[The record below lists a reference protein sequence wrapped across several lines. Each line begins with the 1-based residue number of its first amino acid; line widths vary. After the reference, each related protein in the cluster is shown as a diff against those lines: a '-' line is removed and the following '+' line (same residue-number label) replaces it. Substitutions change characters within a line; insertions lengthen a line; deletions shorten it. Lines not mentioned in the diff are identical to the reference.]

1 MPHDPALPS
10 GHGPAAI
17 PRILRLAERGDWRT
31 RALSLSVLGRMAGA
45 EPAWKSAL
53 IWSLFRF
60 PPLRGRIHSAGR
72 HGRYVRGPI
81 ANGLV
86 DRTWPVRVAAALA
99 LGECRS
105 AEMIGHLQPMLTAP
119 FRTER
124 IAAAAAIL
132 NCGGSLDRPVDSLLD
147 GALSVPAS
155 IGDRTS
161 SVEFLTTL
169 AAAHTGVLARWPA
182 KEAGGGPADNSPA
195 AWAAFLAGPP
205 MKDSYGGLSAE
216 IDRYDAEGDT
226 EYLLAKPFSQIN
238 RPQNV
243 RLLHSF
249 LVAAEHLRLPP
260 GARVLDLG
268 AGSAWV
274 SELLARFGATP
285 FTFDLA
291 WPLLSIGRRRFRNA
305 GLTFRGC
312 AADMTRLPVA
322 SASMDAV
329 IVLDALH
336 HVPDVPAVFREA
348 HRVLGEGGVLLLAEP
363 GEGHSETEKS
373 RGEMMEY
380 GVQEREIHLREA
392 IDYGRTAGFDDVR
405 VVPHYVPGITMTPE
419 QLDAAALSSADGWTI
434 THPDN
439 HIAHFVPFLVQS
451 LFDHPVMLFRKGE
464 RPLDSR
470 MPGRLRADIRAEVTR
485 HESRLHVRADVRNTG
500 DTRWLGGGE
509 GIGYVQ
515 LGVQLLTPEHRLLS
529 QNFRRIKLPAD
540 VAPGESVT
548 LEGAASLPEPGGAYA
563 LKIDLVSEGICWF
576 EDNGSRPIYVS
587 C

>member
-1 MPHDPALPS
+1 MPHDPALA

-17 PRILRLAERGDWRT
+17 PRILRLAARGDWRT
-31 RALSLSVLGRMAGA
+31 RALSLSLLGRLAGA

-53 IWSLFRF
+53 VWGLFRF
-60 PPLRGRIHSAGR
+60 RPLRGRIHSAGR

-105 AEMIGHLQPMLTAP
+105 PGMTGRLQQMLTAP
-119 FRTER
+119 FRPER

-132 NCGGSLDRPVDSLLD
+132 NCGGTLDRPVDSLLD
-147 GALSVPAS
+147 GAMSVPSS

-169 AAAHTGVLARWPA
+169 ASAHTHVLAHWPGRDA
-182 KEAGGGPADNSPA
+182 KGPADNSPA

-205 MKDSYGGLSAE
+205 MKDTYGGLSAE
-216 IDRYDAEGDT
+216 IDRYDAEGET

-268 AGSAWV
+268 GGSAWV

-291 WPLLSIGRRRFRNA
+291 WPLLSIGQRRFRNA
-305 GLTFRGC
+305 SLTFRGC

-329 IVLDALH
+329 IVMDALH

-348 HRVLGEGGVLLLAEP
+348 HRVLGQGGVFLLAEP
-363 GEGHSETEKS
+363 GEGHAETEKS
-373 RGEMMEY
+373 RGEMIDY
-380 GVQEREIHLREA
+380 GVQEREIHVREA
-392 IDYGRTAGFDDVR
+392 IDYGRAAGFDDVR

-419 QLDAAALSSADGWTI
+419 QIDAAAASSADDWLI

-439 HIAHFVPFLVQS
+439 RVAHFAPFVVQS
-451 LFDHPVMLFRKGE
+451 LFDRPVMLFRKGE

-470 MPGRLRADIRAEVTR
+470 MPGRLRADISADLTR
-485 HESRLHVRADVRNTG
+485 GGAHVHVRVTVRNTG
-500 DTRWLGGGE
+500 DTRWLGGG
-509 GIGYVQ
+509 GDIGYVQ

-529 QNFRRIKLPAD
+529 QDLARLRLPGD
-540 VAPGESVT
+540 VVPGEAVT
-548 LEGAASLPEPGGAYA
+548 LEGVVPLPQADGAYA

-576 EDNGSRPIYVS
+576 EDNGSRPLYVS